1 MLTQGI
7 ELVWAT
13 RDVGMKGLDLGGS
26 ATWTDAEVKAN
37 AANPLELGAPMPGL
51 ISRVLVCQGDKVIS
65 GQKLFTLEAMKM
77 ETTVCAALAGT
88 VAEVALGAG
97 AQVETGD
104 LVVKLK

>member
-1 MLTQGI
+1 
-7 ELVWAT
+7 
-13 RDVGMKGLDLGGS
+13 
-26 ATWTDAEVKAN
+26 
-37 AANPLELGAPMPGL
+37 
-51 ISRVLVCQGDKVIS
+51 LVCQGDKVIS

>member
-1 MLTQGI
+1 MRTVFF
-7 ELVWAT
+7 ELNGQPREVVIQDKAL
-13 RDVGMKGLDLGGS
+13 VGK
-26 ATWTDAEVKAN
+26 AVTKIKAN
-37 AANPLELGAPMPGL
+37 AANPLELGAPMPGM
-51 ISRVLVCQGDKVIS
+51 ISRVLVCQRDKVIS